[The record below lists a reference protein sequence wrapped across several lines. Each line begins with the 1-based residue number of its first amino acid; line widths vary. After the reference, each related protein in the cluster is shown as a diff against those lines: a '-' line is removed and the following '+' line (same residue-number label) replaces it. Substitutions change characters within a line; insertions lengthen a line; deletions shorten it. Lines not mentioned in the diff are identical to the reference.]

1 MVEEEVEEAGRK
13 VVEVEEAG
21 EKLEEGAQTR
31 GLGPITQLD

>member
-1 MVEEEVEEAGRK
+1 MVEEEVEEAGQK

-31 GLGPITQLD
+31 GLGPIPQLD